1 MLIKSVPK
9 NPGIHRYLFC
19 SFHQAVLHR
28 ASPALVISGVVF
40 GALLKP
46 KRREKP
52 AAQTLDCYPCYMHQI
67 TAQYH
72 HAKNLL
78 LGKEGKW
85 DYQPS
90 SFRENIHSDARLC
103 WTARIEDS
111 HNILLHI
118 ITITQFLHYRS
129 AFLLELARGFL

>member
-9 NPGIHRYLFC
+9 NPIIHRYLFC
-19 SFHQAVLHR
+19 SFHQAMLHR

-52 AAQTLDCYPCYMHQI
+52 AAQTLDCCPCYMHQI

-78 LGKEGKW
+78 
-85 DYQPS
+85 
-90 SFRENIHSDARLC
+90 
-103 WTARIEDS
+103 
-111 HNILLHI
+111 
-118 ITITQFLHYRS
+118 
-129 AFLLELARGFL
+129 